1 MILFLPWEEGGLR
14 IMEVKAM
21 KRENLCWLIAIVVL
35 CMFLSPNLTGAASYY
50 EGKTIKLIIGSGAG
64 GAYDQIARLFAKH
77 LPKYLPGKPV
87 IVPENMPGA
96 SSMIAAN
103 HIYNTAKPDGLTFGT
118 INRGLPFA
126 QLLKVDG
133 VRFDMKKYAWIGS
146 GAVEATVLVIR
157 TDLPYKTIDD
167 LRKAKDPIH
176 LAGLGPGASDNQFP
190 SLLKEFLGLN
200 FKMVIYPS
208 GNEGKLAIERKEVD
222 GKAGSYSAFPQMIQR
237 GVVRV
242 LVRGR
247 VSEHGIENVPVD
259 EDLVTDPK
267 GKTVMAMRSTID
279 FFGRPYVAPPGTP
292 PEVMSLL
299 RDGFAKAAKDPQLQE
314 EAKKLMLE
322 IQYVPAEECL
332 SKVNYIFSQP
342 EEVVKEFGKY
352 ITFQ

>member
-1 MILFLPWEEGGLR
+1 
-14 IMEVKAM
+14 MEVKAM
-21 KRENLCWLIAIVVL
+21 KQMPLCLLIAVVVL
-35 CMFLSPNLTGAASYY
+35 SLFVSPNLMFAAPHY
-50 EGKTIKLIIGSGAG
+50 EGKTVKMIIGSGAG
-64 GAYDQIARLFAKH
+64 GAYDQIARLFARH

-96 SSMIAAN
+96 STMIAAN
-103 HIYNTAKPDGLTFGT
+103 HIYNTAKPDGLTIGT
-118 INRGLPFA
+118 FNRGLPFA

-133 VRFDMKKYAWIGS
+133 VRFDVRKFSWIGS
-146 GAVEATVLVIR
+146 GAVEATVLVLR
-157 TDLPYKTIDD
+157 TELPYKTIDD
-167 LRKAKDPIH
+167 LKKAKEPIH

-247 VSEHGIENVPVD
+247 VSEQGIENIPVD
-259 EDLVTDPK
+259 EDLVTDPR

-314 EAKKLMLE
+314 EARKLMLD
-322 IQYVPAEECL
+322 IQYVPADECL

>member
-1 MILFLPWEEGGLR
+1 
-14 IMEVKAM
+14 MEVKAM
-21 KRENLCWLIAIVVL
+21 KQRPLSLLIAVVVL
-35 CMFLSPNLTGAASYY
+35 SLFVSPNLMFAAPHY
-50 EGKTIKLIIGSGAG
+50 EGKTVKLIIGSGAG
-64 GAYDQIARLFAKH
+64 GAYDQIARLFARH

-96 SSMIAAN
+96 STMIAAN
-103 HIYNTAKPDGLTFGT
+103 HIYNTAKPDGLTIGT
-118 INRGLPFA
+118 FNRGLPFA

-133 VRFDMKKYAWIGS
+133 VRFDIRKFSWIGS
-146 GAVEATVLVIR
+146 GAVEATVLVLR
-157 TDLPYKTIDD
+157 TELPYKTIDD
-167 LRKAKDPIH
+167 LKKAKEPIH

-247 VSEHGIENVPVD
+247 VSEQGIENIPVD
-259 EDLVTDPK
+259 EDLVTDPR

-314 EAKKLMLE
+314 EARKLMLD
-322 IQYVPAEECL
+322 IQYVPADECL

>member
-1 MILFLPWEEGGLR
+1 
-14 IMEVKAM
+14 MEVKAM
-21 KRENLCWLIAIVVL
+21 KQRPLSLLIAVVVL
-35 CMFLSPNLTGAASYY
+35 SLFVSPNLMFAAPHY
-50 EGKTIKLIIGSGAG
+50 EGKTVKMIIGSGAG
-64 GAYDQIARLFAKH
+64 GAYDQIARLFARH

-96 SSMIAAN
+96 STMIAAN
-103 HIYNTAKPDGLTFGT
+103 HIYNTAKPDGLTIGT
-118 INRGLPFA
+118 FNRGLPFA

-133 VRFDMKKYAWIGS
+133 VRFDVRKFSWIGS
-146 GAVEATVLVIR
+146 GAVEATVLVLR
-157 TDLPYKTIDD
+157 TELPYKTIDD
-167 LRKAKDPIH
+167 LKKAKEPIH

-247 VSEHGIENVPVD
+247 VSEQGIENIPVD
-259 EDLVTDPK
+259 EDLVTDPR

-314 EAKKLMLE
+314 EARKLMLD
-322 IQYVPAEECL
+322 IQYVPADECL